1 MSNKVFLDCLG
12 RQIKVGD
19 VLAKSWGG
27 IDLAVV
33 RCFTEQK
40 FVVHK
45 IVGDW
50 HSYVRGDYD
59 KPGYFTKYRYARALY
74 EVGNYCFITGMTEDD
89 LRKIVTI
96 EESSVNDGLSSS
108 GSEALQ

>member
-1 MSNKVFLDCLG
+1 MSDKVFHDCLG

-33 RCFTEQK
+33 RGFTEQK

-45 IVGDW
+45 VVGDW
-50 HSYVRGDYD
+50 DSFVRGDYD
-59 KPGYFTKYRYARALY
+59 HPGHFTKYRYARALY
-74 EVGNYCFITGMTEDD
+74 EVGSYCFITGMTEDD

-96 EESSVNDGLSSS
+96 EESWVNDGLSPKI
-108 GSEALQ
+108 SEATQ